1 MKAVYTA
8 LLKANGY
15 YTVQVLDSTLL
26 IYTTPYNL
34 QKIDFTGLN
43 LSQINEKTIDLRV
56 ITDYELHQSSEGK
69 QGFSFVTFRL
79 SDLGDFKSY
88 P

>member
-8 LLKANGY
+8 LQKAHGY
-15 YTVQVLDSTLL
+15 YTVKVLGTTLL

-43 LSQINEKTIDLRV
+43 LSQMNEQTISLRV
-56 ITDYELHQSSEGK
+56 ITDYELHKSSEGK
-69 QGFSFVTFRL
+69 QGFNFVTFRL
-79 SDLGDFKSY
+79 SDLEDFKSY
-88 P
+88 S